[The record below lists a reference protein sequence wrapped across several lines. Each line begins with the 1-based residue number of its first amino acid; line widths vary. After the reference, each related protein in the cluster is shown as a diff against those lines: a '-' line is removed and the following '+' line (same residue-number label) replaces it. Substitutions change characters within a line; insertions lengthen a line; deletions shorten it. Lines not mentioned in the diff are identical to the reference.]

1 MEKKSFYIKESLKL
15 FLQYGIKTVTI
26 GQITQQLNVSSKTL
40 YLLFGDKTGLVE
52 ACFELY
58 RENTEKAYRELLE
71 QAENVAEGLILFYHK
86 LVESMSR
93 INPNFHNDIAR
104 YFPRIW
110 DGDEA
115 FGKIQTRQL
124 LERGIKENIFVS
136 NIDPSICTETITL
149 LIRSMFQQDPFAPS
163 SPGMAKLMSNILWP
177 YLRGIST
184 PEGREAFRKYRRS
197 FISI

>member
-1 MEKKSFYIKESLKL
+1 MEKKSFYTKESLKL

-26 GQITQQLNVSSKTL
+26 GQITQHLNVSSKTL
-40 YLLFGDKTGLVE
+40 YVLFGDKTGLVE

-58 RENTEKAYRELLE
+58 RLNTEKAYRELLD
-71 QAENVAEGLILFYHK
+71 QAENVAEGLILFYDK

-115 FGKIQTRQL
+115 FGKVQTREL
-124 LERGIKENIFVS
+124 LERGIREKIFID
-136 NIDPSICTETITL
+136 NIDPAICTETITL
-149 LIRSMFQQDPFAPS
+149 LIRSMFSQDPFAPT
-163 SPGMAKLMSNILWP
+163 SPGIPKLMANTLWP

-184 PEGREAFRKYRRS
+184 PEGREAFRKYRRRLVN
-197 FISI
+197 